1 MHNIQKRKKAETFDS
16 FSVLPFFINFDHAV
30 PENIHTP
37 PSPMDRVGI
46 SRGGLKLNKWTF
58 QRVGGNLEQ
67 NSSVEGYKY
76 FLELHIIFCLQN
88 LQMNVHQ
95 PGPPLW

>member
-1 MHNIQKRKKAETFDS
+1 MQFHKIS
-16 FSVLPFFINFDHAV
+16 LPLPRPWIGLEFPA
-30 PENIHTP
+30 
-37 PSPMDRVGI
+37 GGG
-46 SRGGLKLNKWTF
+46 GGLKLNKWTF

-76 FLELHIIFCLQN
+76 FLELHIIFCVQN